1 MALIETALVF
11 GMGWLLGQQ
20 GGSKKKKGGG
30 GGGGPLPKTPTQAK
44 WPADHEVQAGKYGPM
59 TEQERERVRETRK
72 MTPEEQQSASS
83 ALERGGLLP
92 KT

>member
-1 MALIETALVF
+1 MAIIETALVF

-20 GGSKKKKGGG
+20 GGGKKKGGG
-30 GGGGPLPKTPTQAK
+30 GNGPLPASPTKAK

-59 TEQERERVRETRK
+59 TEQEQAQVRETRR
-72 MTPEEQQSASS
+72 MTPDEQAATQS